1 MGSKSRLWCDRCIVT
16 RAPGSRGN
24 SYFTGGRSGLSA
36 HLRAVGSCSG
46 SSAQLVQTYRS
57 FRSPI
62 SSRTA
67 FIGLPQAGHAFRTG
81 SDTGIWFSPA
91 MAVYV
96 RRHRDLKTVAES
108 CMGLPTLLDS
118 KAAGYS
124 TRGSDCV
131 GGRDGAPKRP
141 IRPPDVVC
149 WVSPCGTTPREALGR
164 SGAVDGGC
172 RSRAPRPL
180 PSSPDRA
187 GPDQAFDSGP
197 LRRNPISA

>member
-1 MGSKSRLWCDRCIVT
+1 MNRKATKTAAVGIRMGSKSRLWCDRCIVT

-96 RRHRDLKTVAES
+96 RCHRDLKTVAES
-108 CMGLPTLLDS
+108 CMGLPTLLDP
-118 KAAGYS
+118 KTAGYS

-131 GGRDGAPKRP
+131 GGVMGQEFYESLAQRVRVIAEKANPFTRRRLLGLAKRY
-141 IRPPDVVC
+141 D
-149 WVSPCGTTPREALGR
+149 AK
-164 SGAVDGGC
+164 GGPWAIW
-172 RSRAPRPL
+172 S
-180 PSSPDRA
+180 
-187 GPDQAFDSGP
+187 
-197 LRRNPISA
+197 N

>member
-118 KAAGYS
+118 KTAGYS
-124 TRGSDCV
+124 TPGSDCV
-131 GGRDGAPKRP
+131 GGVMGQEFYESLAQRVRVIAEKANPFTR
-141 IRPPDVVC
+141 R
-149 WVSPCGTTPREALGR
+149 RLLGL
-164 SGAVDGGC
+164 AKWYDAKGGPWAIW
-172 RSRAPRPL
+172 S
-180 PSSPDRA
+180 
-187 GPDQAFDSGP
+187 
-197 LRRNPISA
+197 N

>member
-118 KAAGYS
+118 KTAGYS

-131 GGRDGAPKRP
+131 WGRDGAG
-141 IRPPDVVC
+141 V
-149 WVSPCGTTPREALGR
+149 L
-164 SGAVDGGC
+164 
-172 RSRAPRPL
+172 
-180 PSSPDRA
+180 
-187 GPDQAFDSGP
+187 
-197 LRRNPISA
+197 